1 MQLCPMGLARRS
13 GLLFANGP
21 QPRVGRR
28 LFEAG
33 HRIARTRKP
42 RKTWLATTQWMN
54 DLDGRCTKNPWV
66 HSLKNAKDI
75 KAWMATF
82 VVPKSVVYGTVGG
95 EGEAAN
101 MNAKRNRRV
110 ALYVRVST
118 DQQTIKNQE
127 RELQAVAE
135 RHGWQVVA
143 VFKDQG
149 ISGAKGRD
157 GRPGLDKLLQAV
169 ARKEVDM
176 VAAWSVDRLGRSLQ
190 DLVHILQELHAKG
203 VDLFLHQQG
212 LDTSTP
218 SGRAMF
224 QMLGVFAEFERAIIR
239 ERVMAGLARA
249 KADGTRL
256 GRPAAIAD
264 DAAKVRAIRAARGA
278 GKSIRAIARE
288 YGVGIGTVSRLTA

>member
-1 MQLCPMGLARRS
+1 
-13 GLLFANGP
+13 
-21 QPRVGRR
+21 
-28 LFEAG
+28 
-33 HRIARTRKP
+33 
-42 RKTWLATTQWMN
+42 
-54 DLDGRCTKNPWV
+54 
-66 HSLKNAKDI
+66 
-75 KAWMATF
+75 
-82 VVPKSVVYGTVGG
+82 
-95 EGEAAN
+95 
-101 MNAKRNRRV
+101 MNAKRNHRV

-169 ARKEVDM
+169 ARKEVNM

-249 KADGTRL
+249 RAEGKQL
-256 GRPAAIAD
+256 GRPATVAD
-264 DAAKVRAIRAARGA
+264 DAAKVRTIRAARAA
-278 GKSIRAIARE
+278 GKSIRTIARE
-288 YGVGIGTVSRLTA
+288 QGVGIGTVSRLTG